1 MIKFER
7 YPHIQDL
14 FEYYSER
21 QSRADIKEILREGV
35 KTENDAEVI
44 ARFAWKMAEMINED
58 EEQGTVVLGNS
69 DNTDMLPD
77 LSYEMTKY
85 MKSIGFYT
93 VWEKISDE
101 EMN

>member
-7 YPHIQDL
+7 YPHIEDL

-21 QSRADIKEILREGV
+21 LARPDIKEILAKGV
-35 KTENDAEVI
+35 KTEAE
-44 ARFAWKMAEMINED
+44 AELMSKFAWAVAGMVNED
-58 EEQGTVVLGNS
+58 EEQGTVVLGSS
-69 DNTDMLPD
+69 DNTDMLAD

-85 MKSIGFYT
+85 MKSLGFYS
-93 VWEKISDE
+93 VWQKVSDE

>member
-7 YPHIQDL
+7 YPHVHNL

-21 QSRADIKEILREGV
+21 QGRSDIKIILQEGV
-35 KTENDAEVI
+35 KTKNEAELI
-44 ARFAWKMAEMINED
+44 SRFAWAIAGLVNED
-58 EEQGTVVLGNS
+58 EEQGTVVLGSS

-85 MKSIGFYT
+85 MKSIGFYS
-93 VWEKISDE
+93 VWQRISDE
-101 EMN
+101 EMS